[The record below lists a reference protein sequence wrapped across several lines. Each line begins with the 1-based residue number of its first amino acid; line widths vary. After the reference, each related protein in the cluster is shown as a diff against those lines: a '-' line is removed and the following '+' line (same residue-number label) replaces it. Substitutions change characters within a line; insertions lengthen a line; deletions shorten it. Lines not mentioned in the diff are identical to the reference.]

1 MSNNYNDDDLND
13 FNDNDDILKDDG
25 FIDSDDN
32 SPDEDYIDED
42 DADAVFDRNEKA
54 KKRSDIIRRIILV
67 ISVGVFIFA
76 AYNLINIFLA
86 YHKADVI
93 YDNIQQDVL
102 DDDSHTK
109 VVIGEDEQE
118 VEIPFT
124 YNHQALLNINSQGI
138 GYIYIPSI
146 DCRLPMVQ
154 GDDNDYYLTHTFNK
168 EYSANGCLF
177 EDYRINGGLSAS
189 QIIIYGH
196 NMRNGAMFGKL
207 KNYQDYSFWNNS
219 GNDVL
224 YIYTG
229 NVIKEYKIF
238 SCYISEAISDTYTF
252 NFPTLESMRDYAVNM
267 KAKSMYDTGVD
278 VSTATQVITL
288 STCTNDGEQR
298 FIVHGMYVGEAS
310 LE

>member
-32 SPDEDYIDED
+32 FPDEDYIDED
-42 DADAVFDRNEKA
+42 DADAVFDRNEKV

-102 DDDSHTK
+102 DEDSHTK

-229 NVIKEYKIF
+229 NVIKKYKIF

>member
-1 MSNNYNDDDLND
+1 MSNNYNDDD

-32 SPDEDYIDED
+32 FPDEDYIDED

-102 DDDSHTK
+102 DEDSHTK

-238 SCYISEAISDTYTF
+238 SCYISEAISDAYTF

>member
-42 DADAVFDRNEKA
+42 DADAVFDCNEKV

-102 DDDSHTK
+102 DEDSHTK

>member
-32 SPDEDYIDED
+32 FPDEDYIDED
-42 DADAVFDRNEKA
+42 DADAVFDRNEKV

-102 DDDSHTK
+102 DEDSHTK

-207 KNYQDYSFWNNS
+207 KNYQYYSFWNNS